1 MVRGRCPDVC
11 PPAFRRLPP
20 HSLRACLLFLGQVGV
35 EFEAAVGVPGRP
47 DMSPFLRSSRA
58 HPQNLSP
65 LSALPSLQVP
75 VLAREGR
82 TRDRQMAAALLT
94 AWSQVSVPI
103 QGWRESRR
111 TWGGRTSDWTILQIY
126 GPDMGLGGNAV
137 EALGF
142 SRGAWKEG
150 LLFLSLVSARH
161 SRFALSPKSPPWAL
175 ACSPMRPK
183 GRRRLGSRA
192 GPGLALFLGHCAS
205 HGVWRAGVS

>member
-126 GPDMGLGGNAV
+126 GPDMGLAGTLRRPWASAV
-137 EALGF
+137 APGKKDSCFCL
-142 SRGAWKEG
+142 
-150 LLFLSLVSARH
+150 LSLPGTA
-161 SRFALSPKSPPWAL
+161 ALLSPPKAL
-175 ACSPMRPK
+175 L
-183 GRRRLGSRA
+183 GRWPA
-192 GPGLALFLGHCAS
+192 AP
-205 HGVWRAGVS
+205 